1 MPLIYRI
8 KLTSSNYPLT
18 PLYKVYYD
26 GNVNN
31 IPTVSNTGQPANNL
45 SYSQLIGEGIQ
56 VVVPDGTSSISL
68 THVDCGTTVSVSTS
82 THFWVILSM
91 SNMRSEYLMA
101 DCGGLINIQGSR
113 EFANFTAYYYNDPQA
128 TIPKTLIDSN
138 ITIKDQTYGDYA
150 SEYDYQISV
159 SGTTTLIAEDYETSY
174 SAMELY
180 GCEGGMYYSPGNY
193 NRTLSIVPST
203 NYTVIMDV
211 TGTVQG
217 FTEQSKTNN
226 SITVSWSSVPAGC
239 NKVKI
244 YGNNNVVLAE
254 VLLTGSNP
262 NGPQTYT
269 ITGLTSGTTYNL
281 AIAGVTSNNYHTKAT
296 NTITIT
302 TV

>member
-82 THFWVILSM
+82 THFWVMLIT
-91 SNMRSEYLMA
+91 SNITTENLVT
-101 DCGGLINIQGSR
+101 DCGGLISLVGTRQT
-113 EFANFTAYYYNDPQA
+113 ADFTAYYYNNPQA
-128 TIPKTLIDSN
+128 TIPKTLTSFD
-138 ITIKDQTYGDYA
+138 ITLKEKQVGSYAYEYTYPMN
-150 SEYDYQISV
+150 V
-159 SGTTTLIAEDYETSY
+159 SGTTTLVADDFEISYNAIEDYCS
-174 SAMELY
+174 
-180 GCEGGMYYSPGNY
+180 EGMAYPPGYYD
-193 NRTLSIVPST
+193 RRLSIVPSSE
-203 NYTVIMDV
+203 YTVIDENLGM
-211 TGTVQG
+211 VQG

-244 YGNNNVVLAE
+244 YGNNNVVIAE
-254 VLLTGSNP
+254 VLLTGTNP
-262 NGPQTYT
+262 NGPRTYT